1 MTSINDRIEWLE
13 KAIKTLRRYREMGDF
28 SKFKES
34 EIIISICEY
43 KEELDQLKAIKKS
56 NRSLF

>member
-1 MTSINDRIEWLE
+1 MMAINERIDWLE
-13 KAIKTLRRYREMGDF
+13 KAIKTLRQYRKRGDF

>member
-1 MTSINDRIEWLE
+1 MIAINERIDWLE
-13 KAIKTLRRYREMGDF
+13 KAIKTLRQYRKKGDF

-43 KEELDQLKAIKKS
+43 KEGLDQLKVIKKS
-56 NRSLF
+56 NTSLF

>member
-1 MTSINDRIEWLE
+1 MTAINERIDWLE
-13 KAIKTLRRYREMGDF
+13 KAIKTLRQYRTKGDF

-56 NRSLF
+56 NMSLF

>member
-1 MTSINDRIEWLE
+1 MRQINERINWLE
-13 KAIKTLRRYREMGDF
+13 KAISTLRAYRKKRDF

-43 KEELDQLKAIKKS
+43 EEELKALKNIKEANK
-56 NRSLF
+56 R